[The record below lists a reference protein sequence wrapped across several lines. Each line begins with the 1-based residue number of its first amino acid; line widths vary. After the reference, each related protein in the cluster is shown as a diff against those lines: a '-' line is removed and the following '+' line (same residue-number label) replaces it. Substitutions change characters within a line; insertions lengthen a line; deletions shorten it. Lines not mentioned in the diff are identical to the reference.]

1 MTYCYK
7 DRLEPC
13 YEDCPDCEMGIYCKE
28 CDHCGYS
35 GNVNGNVKFYAK
47 DGFTLCEDC
56 LVEAMSKSGSNLY
69 DEFIRESQDEYRE
82 FVLDYFEEDRINE

>member
-1 MTYCYK
+1 MRACYM

-13 YEDCPDCEMGIYCKE
+13 NEDCPGCEYSNAKE
-28 CDHCGYS
+28 CDFCGYS

-56 LVEAMSKSGSNLY
+56 LVSQMSKEGNNLY
-69 DEFIRESQDEYRE
+69 YEFIKESQDEYRE
-82 FVLDYFEEDRINE
+82 FVLDYFEEDMINE

>member
-1 MTYCYK
+1 MQACMH

-35 GNVNGNVKFYAK
+35 GNVNGNVKFYAH
-47 DGFTLCEDC
+47 GGYTLCEDC
-56 LVEAMSKSGSNLY
+56 LVREYSKEGKNLHY
-69 DEFIRESQDEYRE
+69 EFLKEMQDEYRE
-82 FVLDYFEEDRINE
+82 FVLDYFEEDMINE